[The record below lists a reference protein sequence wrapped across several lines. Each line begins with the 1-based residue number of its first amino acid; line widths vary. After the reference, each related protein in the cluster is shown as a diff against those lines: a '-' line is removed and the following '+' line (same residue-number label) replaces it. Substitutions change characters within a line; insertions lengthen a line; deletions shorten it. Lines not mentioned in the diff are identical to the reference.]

1 MVTGTFTI
9 SVESKRHPAIRIASL
24 TICAMQDMSV
34 HRTKLRSPAIKIERY
49 SSMMQSFEEA
59 GAFGKDFMDTGLK
72 SFASVSQNMQAIAVE
87 ATEYSKKAFEA
98 GSAAAEKLV
107 SAKSLDKAFEIQTD
121 YAKQAYEGF
130 VAQATRMGELYAEM
144 ARDAYKPF
152 ESTVAKA
159 K

>member
-1 MVTGTFTI
+1 
-9 SVESKRHPAIRIASL
+9 
-24 TICAMQDMSV
+24 
-34 HRTKLRSPAIKIERY
+34 
-49 SSMMQSFEEA
+49 MMQSFEEA

-72 SFASVSQNMQAIAVE
+72 SFASVSQNMQTIAVE